1 VILYKL
7 AIPLL
12 KLGIRIASI
21 RNAKAKAWIDGRR
34 DLFTPLG
41 KEISPD
47 DKVIWMHCA
56 SAGELEQGKSLAES
70 LKSAYPGHKLLISFF
85 SPSGFEAGKKY
96 KTADLVC
103 YLPLDTEAN
112 ARKFLDTVHPS
123 LVVFIKYE
131 YWYNHLKAIA
141 DRKIPLLL
149 VSAIFRKEQPFFKW
163 YGRFF
168 RKLPGFFSW
177 IFVQD
182 RDSLE
187 KLGSIGISRASV
199 SGDTRFDRVLKIRE
213 NSESI
218 PLVEKFIGD
227 DLCFVAGSTW
237 KEDEEL
243 FTDLASRGLFKMII
257 APHEINEANI
267 NRLKENFPAT
277 ILYSTLAEDPD
288 AASGKKILVI
298 DNYGKLS
305 RLYRYATISYI
316 GGGFNKSGIH
326 NTLEAAAWGM
336 PLLFGPNYHKFRE
349 ARELVIN
356 GAGFSVAGKNE
367 FEQAIKR
374 LSSDLLERNKAGET
388 AKKFVEDNAGATAAI
403 MDHIQRNRLLTT

>member
-12 KLGIRIASI
+12 QLGIRIASV
-21 RNAKAKAWIDGRR
+21 RNAKAKAWIEGRR
-34 DLFTPLG
+34 DLFSRLDQ
-41 KEISPD
+41 EISPG

-56 SAGELEQGKSLAES
+56 SAGELEQGKSLAEA

-96 KTADLVC
+96 QTADITC
-103 YLPLDTEAN
+103 YLPLDTEGN
-112 ARKFLDTVHPS
+112 AKKFLDKVHPS
-123 LVVFIKYE
+123 LVIFIKYE
-131 YWYNHLKAIA
+131 YWHNHLKAIA
-141 DRKIPLLL
+141 ERKIPLFL
-149 VSAIFRKEQPFFKW
+149 VSAIFRKEQAFFKW
-163 YGRFF
+163 YGGFF
-168 RKLPGFFSW
+168 RKLLGFFSW

-182 RDSLE
+182 NDSLE
-187 KLGSIGISRASV
+187 KLKSIGISQASV

-218 PLVEKFIGD
+218 PIIEQFIGD
-227 DLCFVAGSTW
+227 DLCFIAGSTW

-243 FTDLASRGLFKMII
+243 FTDLAIRGLFKMII
-257 APHEINEANI
+257 APHEINNGSI
-267 NRLKENFPAT
+267 HQLKEKFPES
-277 ILYSTLAEDPD
+277 ILYSSLVQDP
-288 AASGKKILVI
+288 AIGTGKKILII
-298 DNYGKLS
+298 DNYGMLS
-305 RLYRYATISYI
+305 RLYRYATISFI

-336 PLLFGPNYHKFRE
+336 PVLFGPNYHKFRE
-349 ARELVIN
+349 AREMVIN
-356 GAGFSVAGKNE
+356 GAGFSVATKNE
-367 FEQAIKR
+367 FEQVIKR
-374 LSSDLLERNKAGET
+374 LSSDILERNKAGET